1 MKNAVIFSIVLVAT
15 HAVAWVETALFSIS
29 LSSKRRA
36 WPIRPALHFLELIIP
51 SFKLLTQIVQ
61 ERP

>member
-15 HAVAWVETALFSIS
+15 HAVAWIETALFSIS

-36 WPIRPALHFLELIIP
+36 WPLRPAIHFFRAYHIAILIAYID
-51 SFKLLTQIVQ
+51 SQ
-61 ERP
+61 